1 MRVTETFVSLQGEG
15 LRQGMPCMFVRFA
28 GCNLHCA
35 WCDTRYSLNDSQGV
49 EMTPEEIMQAVL
61 ESGMRYVCIT
71 GGEPLLQKE
80 DLVPL
85 LAAMHE
91 ADVLVDIETNGTVLF
106 DDVQEFASV
115 CMDVK
120 CPSSG
125 EMSDLSLLDQLRPT
139 DSVKFVIGDEADYLY
154 MVEVLAAHP
163 HLSAPVCITPVFGT
177 DVLWLIETIIS
188 EKLPVRFQLQLHKA
202 VNIP

>member
-15 LRQGMPCMFVRFA
+15 PRQGMPCMVVRFA

-91 ADVLVDIETNGTVLF
+91 ADVLVDIETNGTVTF
-106 DDVQEFASV
+106 DDV
-115 CMDVK
+115 
-120 CPSSG
+120 
-125 EMSDLSLLDQLRPT
+125 
-139 DSVKFVIGDEADYLY
+139 
-154 MVEVLAAHP
+154 
-163 HLSAPVCITPVFGT
+163 
-177 DVLWLIETIIS
+177 
-188 EKLPVRFQLQLHKA
+188 
-202 VNIP
+202 

>member
-177 DVLWLIETIIS
+177 DVQWLIETIIS

>member
-1 MRVTETFVSLQGEG
+1 MRITEMFVSLQGEG
-15 LRQGMPCMFVRFA
+15 LRQGMPYMFVRFA

-35 WCDTRYSLNDSQGV
+35 WCDTRYSLNNSQGV
-49 EMTPEEIMQAVL
+49 EMTAEEVMQAVIA
-61 ESGMRYVCIT
+61 SGMRCVCIT

-80 DLVPL
+80 ALVPL
-85 LAAMHE
+85 IAAIHE
-91 ADVLVDIETNGTVLF
+91 AGVFVDIETNGTIPF
-106 DDVQEFASV
+106 GEVQEYASV

-125 EMSDLSLLDQLRPT
+125 EMSDLSLLDSLRPE

-163 HLSAPVCITPVFGT
+163 DLRAPICITPVFGT
-177 DVLWLIETIIS
+177 DAKWLIETIIA
-188 EKLPVRFQLQLHKA
+188 EKLPVRFQLQLHKV

>member
-1 MRVTETFVSLQGEG
+1 
-15 LRQGMPCMFVRFA
+15 
-28 GCNLHCA
+28 
-35 WCDTRYSLNDSQGV
+35 
-49 EMTPEEIMQAVL
+49 MTHEEIMQAVL
-61 ESGMRYVCIT
+61 ESGRRYVCIT
-71 GGEPLLQKE
+71 GGEPLLQKD

-91 ADVLVDIETNGTVLF
+91 ADVLVDIETNGTFPF

-177 DVLWLIETIIS
+177 DVQWLIETIIS

>member
-1 MRVTETFVSLQGEG
+1 MRITETFVSLQGEG

-35 WCDTRYSLNDSQGV
+35 WCDTRYSLNTSLGI
-49 EMTPEEIMQAVL
+49 EMTTEKVMQAVIA
-61 ESGMRYVCIT
+61 SKMPYVCIT

-80 DLVPL
+80 ELVPL
-85 LAAMHE
+85 IAAIH
-91 ADVLVDIETNGTVLF
+91 AAGIFVDIETNGTISF
-106 DDVQEFASV
+106 DEVQEYASV

-125 EMSDLSLLDQLRPT
+125 ERSDLALLDSLTPE

-163 HLSAPVCITPVFGT
+163 CLSAPVCITPVFGT
-177 DVLWLIETIIS
+177 DPKWLIETILA
-188 EKLPVRFQLQLHKA
+188 EKLPVRFQLQIHKV
-202 VNIP
+202 VNIL

>member
-15 LRQGMPCMFVRFA
+15 LRQGMPCMFVRLA
-28 GCNLHCA
+28 GCNLRCA
-35 WCDTRYSLNDSQGV
+35 WCDTQYSLNASPGT
-49 EMTPEEIMQAVL
+49 EMTSEEILAAVAD
-61 ESGMRYVCIT
+61 SGIRYVCIT

-80 DLVPL
+80 ELIPL
-85 LAAMHE
+85 LAALHE
-91 ADVLVDIETNGTVLF
+91 ADVFVDIETNGTIPF
-106 DDVQEFASV
+106 TDVQEYASV

-125 EMSDLSLLDQLRPT
+125 EMSDLALLDSLCAQ
-139 DSVKFVIGDEADYLY
+139 DAVKFVIGDEADYLY

-163 HLSAPVCITPVFGT
+163 QLCAPVCITPVFGT
-177 DVLWLIETIIS
+177 DPTWLVETIIQ

-202 VNIP
+202 VHIP

>member
-91 ADVLVDIETNGTVLF
+91 ADVLVDIETNGTVPF

-125 EMSDLSLLDQLRPT
+125 EMSDLSLLDQLRSS

-177 DVLWLIETIIS
+177 DVQWLIETIIS

>member
-1 MRVTETFVSLQGEG
+1 VRITETFVSLQGEG
-15 LRQGMPCMFVRFA
+15 QRQGMPCMFVRFT

-35 WCDTRYSLNDSQGV
+35 WCDTRYSLNDSQGI
-49 EMTPEEIMQAVL
+49 EMTPEEVMQAVVA
-61 ESGMRYVCIT
+61 SGMRCVCIT

-80 DLVPL
+80 ELVPL
-85 LAAMHE
+85 IAAIHE
-91 ADVLVDIETNGTVLF
+91 AGVFVDIETNGTIPF
-106 DDVQEFASV
+106 DEMQEYASV

-125 EMSDLSLLDQLRPT
+125 EMSDLSLLDSLCSE

-177 DVLWLIETIIS
+177 DTKWLIETIIA
-188 EKLPVRFQLQLHKA
+188 EKLPVRFQLQLHKV

>member
-71 GGEPLLQKE
+71 GGEPLLQRE

-91 ADVLVDIETNGTVLF
+91 ADVLVDIETNGTVPF

-125 EMSDLSLLDQLRPT
+125 ERSDLSLLDQLRPT

-177 DVLWLIETIIS
+177 DVQWLIETIIS

>member
-1 MRVTETFVSLQGEG
+1 MRITETFVSLQGEG
-15 LRQGMPCMFVRFA
+15 MRQGMPCMFVRFA

-35 WCDTRYSLNDSQGV
+35 WCDTQYSLNASPGM
-49 EMTPEEIMQAVL
+49 EMTPEEVMAAVAD
-61 ESGMRYVCIT
+61 SGIRYVCIT

-80 DLVPL
+80 ELIPL
-85 LAAMHE
+85 LAALHE
-91 ADVLVDIETNGTVLF
+91 ADVFVDIETNGTIPF
-106 DDVQEFASV
+106 TDVQEYASV

-125 EMSDLSLLDQLRPT
+125 EMSDLTLLDSLHDRDT
-139 DSVKFVIGDEADYLY
+139 VKFVIGDEADYLY

-163 HLSAPVCITPVFGT
+163 HIRAPICITPVFGT
-177 DVLWLIETIIS
+177 DPKWLVETIIT
-188 EKLPVRFQLQLHKA
+188 EKLPVRFQLQLHKV

>member
-35 WCDTRYSLNDSQGV
+35 WCDTRYSLNDSPGV
-49 EMTPEEIMQAVL
+49 GMTPEEIRRAVL
-61 ESGMRYVCIT
+61 EAGMRYVCIT
-71 GGEPLLQKE
+71 GGEPLLQKG

-91 ADVLVDIETNGTVLF
+91 ADVLVDIETNGTVPF

-177 DVLWLIETIIS
+177 DVQWLIETIIS

>member
-1 MRVTETFVSLQGEG
+1 MRITETFVSLQGEG

-35 WCDTRYSLNDSQGV
+35 WCDTRYSLNNSQGV
-49 EMTPEEIMQAVL
+49 EMTAEEVMQAVIA
-61 ESGMRYVCIT
+61 SGMRCVCIT

-80 DLVPL
+80 ALVPL
-85 LAAMHE
+85 IAAIHE
-91 ADVLVDIETNGTVLF
+91 ASVFVDIETNGTIPF
-106 DDVQEFASV
+106 GEVQEYASV

-125 EMSDLSLLDQLRPT
+125 EMSDLSLLDSLTPA

-163 HLSAPVCITPVFGT
+163 DLRAPVCITPVFGT
-177 DVLWLIETIIS
+177 DAKWLIETIIA
-188 EKLPVRFQLQLHKA
+188 EKLPVRFQLQLHKV